1 MYSHADIETLTT
13 DSQAGIYMDKQTQT
27 DRQTETDTQ
36 TRRKTV
42 RQTDRQTDR

>member
-13 DSQAGIYMDKQTQT
+13 DSQTGIYTWT
-27 DRQTETDTQ
+27 NRQTETDTQ

-42 RQTDRQTDR
+42 RQTDRQINK